1 MAKFEVTEK
10 EGLRMVKVT
19 LADETVRTEAGAMYF
34 MRGGITMESKAP
46 SLGGLFKAMASGET
60 VFRPTYKG
68 TGELYLEPS
77 FNNFHV
83 FDLAGQEWILERG
96 AYFASDSSVEIEV
109 HRDKTMT
116 SLLSGQGFMNF
127 QTKVKGQGRV
137 VVSAQGDVH
146 EMTLNNEKL
155 AVDGDFVVARNGNLN
170 YKVERATKSLLGSLT
185 SGEGLV
191 STFEGTGKVL
201 IAPFPYWRNRM
212 VSMISGA
219 MMARAAA
226 K

>member
-1 MAKFEVTEK
+1 MAKFDVVEK

-19 LADETVRTEAGAMYF
+19 LANETVRTESGAMYF
-34 MRGGITMESKAP
+34 MRGAITMESKGP

-60 VFRPTYKG
+60 VFRPTYQG

-83 FDLAGQEWILERG
+83 FELAGQEWILERG
-96 AYFASDSSVEIEV
+96 AYFASDASVEIDV
-109 HRDKTMT
+109 YRDKAMT

-127 QTKVKGQGRV
+127 QTKVKGQGSV

-146 EMTLNNEKL
+146 EMPLNNEKIV
-155 AVDGDFVVARNGNLN
+155 VDGDFVVARSGNLN
-170 YKVERATKSLLGSLT
+170 YKIERASKSLLGSMT

-212 VSMISGA
+212 VNMISGA
-219 MMARAAA
+219 MMARASS